1 MQTIVVPV
9 DGGKVAV
16 CEVKLVLSIEDA
28 KDLGLVLKRV
38 TDDALE
44 EPKKK

>member
-1 MQTIVVPV
+1 MQTIVVPI

-16 CEVKLVLSIEDA
+16 CEVKLVLSPEEA
-28 KDLGLVLKRV
+28 KDLGSVLKQL
-38 TDDALE
+38 TDPPE